1 MHAEHHEASRRSPYQ
16 VPGVHPH
23 QPPAYSMTYPPPM
36 MAGHPNASG
45 SLHTVHA
52 VLSLLTLGLWLPV
65 WVVYAIVIQRG
76 APTRV
81 SGGQPQEL

>member
-1 MHAEHHEASRRSPYQ
+1 
-16 VPGVHPH
+16 
-23 QPPAYSMTYPPPM
+23 M

>member
-1 MHAEHHEASRRSPYQ
+1 
-16 VPGVHPH
+16 
-23 QPPAYSMTYPPPM
+23 MTYPPPM